1 MVVENLSI
9 NNGDGNCPTISSQ
22 SDYSGPHK

>member
-22 SDYSGPHK
+22 SDYSGL